1 MSNSSFLRNQSILT
15 LLTLNSDIFVMLSS
29 SRYNDNLGI
38 RVKHSKD
45 TELVHQL
52 LNNSNYC

>member
-1 MSNSSFLRNQSILT
+1 MSKSNFLRNQFIFIL
-15 LLTLNSDIFVMLSS
+15 LMLNSDVFVMLSS

-45 TELVHQL
+45 TELVNRL